1 MRVNL
6 LPRKWIKLADVKAEL
21 DLGLLGIKKRQIME
35 GVLGHKVGIHGK
47 QIKSGQT
54 GWVWVAQI
62 HRPRWWR
69 AGGLWRAQ
77 GEQGENK
84 WDFKQVTNSLRLSP
98 RVTIATGIVWQK
110 SVAPPVPH
118 ILDTWW
124 ISCSQVRKGLSTQRD
139 STLRWRPVGSSFV

>member
-54 GWVWVAQI
+54 G
-62 HRPRWWR
+62 
-69 AGGLWRAQ
+69 
-77 GEQGENK
+77 
-84 WDFKQVTNSLRLSP
+84 
-98 RVTIATGIVWQK
+98 
-110 SVAPPVPH
+110 
-118 ILDTWW
+118 
-124 ISCSQVRKGLSTQRD
+124 
-139 STLRWRPVGSSFV
+139 